1 MSAVLFWAFVVVLFV
16 LLVAFVVLFVAMT
29 IVTIKDMWEEI
40 WR

>member
-1 MSAVLFWAFVVVLFV
+1 MADVLFWT
-16 LLVAFVVLFVAMT
+16 FVVLLCILLAVFVVMFVAMT